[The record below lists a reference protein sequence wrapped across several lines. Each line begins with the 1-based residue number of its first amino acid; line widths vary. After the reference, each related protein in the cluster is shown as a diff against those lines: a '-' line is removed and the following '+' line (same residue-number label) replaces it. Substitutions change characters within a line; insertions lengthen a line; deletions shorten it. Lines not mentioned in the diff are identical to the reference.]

1 MENTRINN
9 AIISTRKIINELG
22 KINTNTISRNAF
34 NKLQRKYIRLETQ
47 YELANKNQDRSN
59 IENPTT
65 EISVRIIDGDPATE
79 LIEQTQGLIE
89 DLYHI
94 KIEGQLEN
102 VQLKSEAANL
112 KMKIKELNESC
123 TLERI
128 RKLTESNIQLRK
140 RNDDLQKIL
149 KEKLEEIEQLKEKIK
164 IRNIQIPRQKRQ
176 KNIQEDMPTTDDMQ

>member
-1 MENTRINN
+1 MENTRIDN

-102 VQLKSEAANL
+102 A
-112 KMKIKELNESC
+112 
-123 TLERI
+123 TLYI
-128 RKLTESNIQLRK
+128 
-140 RNDDLQKIL
+140 
-149 KEKLEEIEQLKEKIK
+149 
-164 IRNIQIPRQKRQ
+164 
-176 KNIQEDMPTTDDMQ
+176 

>member
-1 MENTRINN
+1 M
-9 AIISTRKIINELG
+9 
-22 KINTNTISRNAF
+22 
-34 NKLQRKYIRLETQ
+34 
-47 YELANKNQDRSN
+47 
-59 IENPTT
+59 
-65 EISVRIIDGDPATE
+65 
-79 LIEQTQGLIE
+79 IE

-112 KMKIKELNESC
+112 KIKIKELNESC

>member
-47 YELANKNQDRSN
+47 YELLNNNPDRSN
-59 IENPTT
+59 IENPTS
-65 EISVRIIDGDPATE
+65 EISVRIIHGDPATE
-79 LIEQTQGLIE
+79 LIEQTQCLIE
-89 DLYHI
+89 NLYHI

-112 KMKIKELNESC
+112 KTDENKRTERKLLTGTNSETDRFKHTTQKKKRRLTEN
-123 TLERI
+123 TERI
-128 RKLTESNIQLRK
+128 IG
-140 RNDDLQKIL
+140 RN
-149 KEKLEEIEQLKEKIK
+149 
-164 IRNIQIPRQKRQ
+164 
-176 KNIQEDMPTTDDMQ
+176 